1 MDSYGFGF
9 GCVEENLFLVLV
21 LVQVADADGP
31 PAACC
36 PPGPCFWLLATGGWC
51 QADGSLLFWYSESEA
66 LVSVSFAICSAL
78 RQLHSASC
86 CCSCS
91 ALVACSGSGSGL
103 RVVAYKA
110 AALCLVFVLR
120 AVVVR

>member
-1 MDSYGFGF
+1 M
-9 GCVEENLFLVLV
+9 
-21 LVQVADADGP
+21 VQMADADGP
-31 PAACC
+31 PAAILVLAS
-36 PPGPCFWLLATGGWC
+36 GFWLLVAGARLM
-51 QADGSLLFWYSESEA
+51 ADGSLLFWYSESEA